1 MTKIATLPQVACNE
15 KRGVIN
21 MRKKGQV
28 LNLKSSDVSQDTKKR
43 MQLDSG
49 RQIIV
54 ESTEKEEL
62 IHIVEPKGDIVMS
75 VRMTDAGPVVTV
87 RGVHL
92 ELKSTETI
100 TLEAKEIK
108 IRAEENASVKSKGS
122 LEVDSAKKMDI
133 HSDDEIRVDGKMI
146 HLN

>member
-1 MTKIATLPQVACNE
+1 MTKIAALPQVACNE

-54 ESTEKEEL
+54 DSGEKEER
-62 IHIVEPKGDIVMS
+62 IQIVEPAGDVVMS
-75 VRMTDAGPVVTV
+75 IRMTDSGPVVTV
-87 RGVHL
+87 RGAHL

-100 TLEAKEIK
+100 TLDAKKVKIHAQEEAV
-108 IRAEENASVKSKGS
+108 VKSKGT
-122 LEVDSAKKMDI
+122 LKVDSAKKMDI
-133 HSDDEIRVDGKMI
+133 HSDDEIRIDGKMI

>member
-1 MTKIATLPQVACNE
+1 MSKKAE
-15 KRGVIN
+15 VIKLKTSDTAQD
-21 MRKKGQV
+21 KK
-28 LNLKSSDVSQDTKKR
+28 KWI
-43 MQLDSG
+43 QLDSG

-54 ESTEKEEL
+54 HSDEKEEL
-62 IHIVEPKGDIVMS
+62 IQIVEPKGEISMT

-87 RGVHL
+87 RGAHL

-108 IRAEENASVKSKGS
+108 ICAEENASVKSKGS

-133 HSDDEIRVDGKMI
+133 HSDDEIRIDGKMI

>member
-1 MTKIATLPQVACNE
+1 MSKKAE
-15 KRGVIN
+15 VI
-21 MRKKGQV
+21 K
-28 LNLKSSDVSQDTKKR
+28 LKTSDAAQDTKKR

-54 ESTEKEEL
+54 HSDEKEEL
-62 IHIVEPKGDIVMS
+62 IQIVEPKGEIVMT
-75 VRMTDAGPVVTV
+75 VRMTDSGPVITV
-87 RGVHL
+87 RGAHL
-92 ELKSTETI
+92 EIKSTESI

-108 IRAEENASVKSKGS
+108 IRAEKNASVKSNGS

-133 HSDDEIRVDGKMI
+133 HSDDEIRLDGKMI

>member
-1 MTKIATLPQVACNE
+1 MSKKA
-15 KRGVIN
+15 KVIN
-21 MRKKGQV
+21 I
-28 LNLKSSDVSQDTKKR
+28 KSSDISQDTKKR
-43 MQLDSG
+43 MLLDSG

-54 ESTEKEEL
+54 DPSEKEEL

-87 RGVHL
+87 RGAHL
-92 ELKSTETI
+92 EIKSTETI

>member
-1 MTKIATLPQVACNE
+1 MSKNA
-15 KRGVIN
+15 KVIN
-21 MRKKGQV
+21 
-28 LNLKSSDVSQDTKKR
+28 LKPSDVSQDTKKR

-54 ESTEKEEL
+54 HSDEKEEL
-62 IHIVEPKGDIVMS
+62 IQIVEPEGVISMT

-87 RGVHL
+87 RGAHL

-100 TLEAKEIK
+100 TLEAKK
-108 IRAEENASVKSKGS
+108 ITIHAKEEAVVESEGS
-122 LEVDSAKKMDI
+122 LEIDSAKKMDI

>member
-1 MTKIATLPQVACNE
+1 MSKKA
-15 KRGVIN
+15 KVIN
-21 MRKKGQV
+21 I
-28 LNLKSSDVSQDTKKR
+28 KSSDISQDTKKR
-43 MQLDSG
+43 MLLDSG

-54 ESTEKEEL
+54 DPSEKEEL

-87 RGVHL
+87 RGAHL
-92 ELKSTETI
+92 EIKSTETI
-100 TLEAKEIK
+100 TLEAKKIK
-108 IRAEENASVKSKGS
+108 ICAEENASVKSKGS

>member
-1 MTKIATLPQVACNE
+1 MSKKA
-15 KRGVIN
+15 KVIN
-21 MRKKGQV
+21 I
-28 LNLKSSDVSQDTKKR
+28 KSSDVSQDTKKR

-100 TLEAKEIK
+100 TLEAKKIK
-108 IRAEENASVKSKGS
+108 IRAKEEAVVESKGS
-122 LEVDSAKKMDI
+122 LEIDSAKKMDI

>member
-1 MTKIATLPQVACNE
+1 MSKKAE
-15 KRGVIN
+15 VI
-21 MRKKGQV
+21 K
-28 LNLKSSDVSQDTKKR
+28 LKTSDTAQDTKKR
-43 MQLDSG
+43 MRLDSG

-54 ESTEKEEL
+54 HSDEKEEL
-62 IHIVEPKGDIVMS
+62 IQIVEPKGEISMT
-75 VRMTDAGPVVTV
+75 VRMTDAGPVITV
-87 RGVHL
+87 RGAHL

-100 TLEAKEIK
+100 TLEAKK
-108 IRAEENASVKSKGS
+108 IIICAEENASVKSKGR

>member
-1 MTKIATLPQVACNE
+1 
-15 KRGVIN
+15 

-28 LNLKSSDVSQDTKKR
+28 LNLKPAHAAQDTKKL

-54 ESTEKEEL
+54 HSDEKEEL
-62 IHIVEPKGDIVMS
+62 IQIVEPKGEIAMT

-87 RGVHL
+87 RGAHL

-100 TLEAKEIK
+100 TLEAKKITIHAKEEAVVESEGNLEI
-108 IRAEENASVKSKGS
+108 
-122 LEVDSAKKMDI
+122 DSAKKMDI

>member
-1 MTKIATLPQVACNE
+1 MSKKAN
-15 KRGVIN
+15 VIN
-21 MRKKGQV
+21 I
-28 LNLKSSDVSQDTKKR
+28 KSSDISQDTKKR
-43 MQLDSG
+43 MLLDSG

-54 ESTEKEEL
+54 DPSEKEEL

-87 RGVHL
+87 RGAHL
-92 ELKSTETI
+92 EIKSTETI
-100 TLEAKEIK
+100 TLEAKKIK
-108 IRAEENASVKSKGS
+108 ICAEENASVKSKGS